1 MSLSRPS
8 ASLSLSGGGSGLAGT
23 SGLDPAQAAVR
34 RIVVGLSVGEAHDMV
49 EIAVWQGSVLADAEP
64 GSQLTIGLGYLDG
77 IDDVLVVDVAGTDRT
92 GWGALVTGYAPSRR
106 LSSTFVGRSY
116 VDKSIG
122 DIVADLL
129 SEGGVDSGTVDA
141 SLSIPVVHI
150 DPRRSAWS
158 HLHYLAGRTGS
169 QVTSGADG
177 SISFTAIPG
186 AGGGIGSALTATITI
201 PDPGAELR
209 EGAELMAFRAGP
221 RPPETSM
228 ALYTPMGAKPGLLLA
243 TPDPGSGPAVQVD
256 PLLRTQEA
264 ADAASS
270 ARMAAARRREHAA
283 TVTVPGR
290 SSLRAGST
298 VTARGQDYRV
308 LTARHVLDADTGY
321 RCDLTLEG
329 AQ

>member
-1 MSLSRPS
+1 MKLVGKGEKIARL
-8 ASLSLSGGGSGLAGT
+8 ARITGLNRSTVG
-23 SGLDPAQAAVR
+23 AV
-34 RIVVGLSVGEAHDMV
+34 
-49 EIAVWQGSVLADAEP
+49 
-64 GSQLTIGLGYLDG
+64 
-77 IDDVLVVDVAGTDRT
+77 
-92 GWGALVTGYAPSRR
+92 
-106 LSSTFVGRSY
+106 
-116 VDKSIG
+116 
-122 DIVADLL
+122 VADLAEL
-129 SEGGVDSGTVDA
+129 QLVYEGMPEKVAKAGRPS
-141 SLSIPVVHI
+141 PVVHI

-264 ADAASS
+264 ADAASRLTF
-270 ARMAAARRREHAA
+270 AGFALGTALLPRKVM
-283 TVTVPGR
+283 P
-290 SSLRAGST
+290 LRLVKG
-298 VTARGQDYRV
+298 
-308 LTARHVLDADTGY
+308 
-321 RCDLTLEG
+321 
-329 AQ
+329 